1 MFQGARTM
9 ALLEKYSILLRWW
22 LFFAVAS
29 LGTVALFLSGMV
41 HKVNAV
47 DVTKISFLIYAVF
60 AVFTIR
66 VGIQTYHL
74 CKEEKLTH
82 QHVALYYKKSD
93 IGWFVSDMLLTLG
106 MIGTVAGF
114 IYMLS
119 SSFADMDPQNVVSMQ
134 GVLAK
139 MSSGM
144 STALYTTAAGLVCSL
159 LLKLQL
165 FNFTHHLDYLS
176 TDLKKDA
183 TA

>member
-1 MFQGARTM
+1 M
-9 ALLEKYSILLRWW
+9 ALLDKYSILLRWW

-29 LGTVALFLSGMV
+29 LGTVALFLSGIV
-41 HKVNAV
+41 DKVNEV

-60 AVFTIR
+60 VVFTIR
-66 VGIQTYHL
+66 VGIHTYHL
-74 CKEEKLTH
+74 CREDKITNR
-82 QHVALYYKKSD
+82 HVAQYYKKSD

-119 SSFADMDPQNVVSMQ
+119 SSFSEMDPKNIVSMQ
-134 GVLAK
+134 SVLAK
-139 MSSGM
+139 MSAGM

-159 LLKLQL
+159 MLKLQL

-176 TDLKKDA
+176 ADLENDA

>member
-1 MFQGARTM
+1 M
-9 ALLEKYSILLRWW
+9 ALLDKYSILLRWW
-22 LFFAVAS
+22 LFFTGAS
-29 LGTVALFLSGMV
+29 LGTVALFLSGIV
-41 HKVNAV
+41 HQVNEV

-60 AVFTIR
+60 VVFTIR
-66 VGIQTYHL
+66 VGIHTYHL
-74 CKEEKLTH
+74 CREDKITNR
-82 QHVALYYKKSD
+82 HVANYYKKSD

-119 SSFADMDPQNVVSMQ
+119 SSFSEMDPKNVVSMQ

-139 MSSGM
+139 MSAGM

-176 TDLKKDA
+176 TDLEKDA